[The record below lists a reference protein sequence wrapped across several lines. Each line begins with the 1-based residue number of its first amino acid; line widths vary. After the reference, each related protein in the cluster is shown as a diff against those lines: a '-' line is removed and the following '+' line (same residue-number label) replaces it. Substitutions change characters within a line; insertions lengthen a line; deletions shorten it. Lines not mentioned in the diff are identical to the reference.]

1 MKLSVSTH
9 WNAHRHNNGY
19 SMVQE
24 ILELGI
30 QNIELGYNTHQHMI
44 NGVKEGIQKD
54 GVKVTSLHNFCP
66 VPMGSQGHP
75 ETFLLGSLNKRERQ
89 AAVYHI
95 TKTIELAS
103 ELNAKAIV
111 VHAARVKTP
120 FVSTYDLIRL
130 IEFDKKQ
137 TKIFE
142 KTKARL
148 ITRREKR
155 VEKYMNV
162 LLPAL
167 ETLVPILE
175 KHNVTMG
182 LEVLPTW
189 DAIPSEH
196 EIPQIIEHCKSDY
209 IKGWYDIGH
218 VQIRENLGL
227 VNQEKILPK
236 LSPHIAGF
244 HIHDV
249 IYPGQDHQIPG
260 TGKVDFQIFKPY
272 LEDKILV
279 LEPATHFSDDQ
290 LKLGIDHIKQQWNIE

>member
-30 QNIELGYNTHQHMI
+30 NSIELGYNTHQHMI
-44 NGVKEGIQKD
+44 NGVKEAMQKD
-54 GVKVTSLHNFCP
+54 GVEVTSLHNFCP

-167 ETLVPILE
+167 ETLVPVLE

-182 LEVLPTW
+182 LEILPTW

-249 IYPGQDHQIPG
+249 IYPWMDHQSPG
-260 TGKVDFQIFKPY
+260 TGKVDFKIFKPY
-272 LEDKILV
+272 IQDKILV
-279 LEPATHFSDDQ
+279 LEPATQVSEEH
-290 LKLGIDHIKQQWNIE
+290 LKLGIDHIKKLWNLA